1 MENFRRQ
8 VWYIDKFI
16 CDMYFYVKS
25 IFPLEFSFNIVF
37 IHGEVYICMN
47 FIVILKY
54 MSPLN
59 ILNK

>member
-1 MENFRRQ
+1 M
-8 VWYIDKFI
+8 YIDKFI

-25 IFPLEFSFNIVF
+25 IFPLEFSFNIVC
-37 IHGEVYICMN
+37 IHGEVYICIN